1 MSLND
6 TILNNMIFTTII
18 KNENQGLN
26 FIFITCFYIF
36 NIIHSNYNILNI
48 FKNFNNKENKIV
60 FIASDKE
67 SSNRFRAVMHFI
79 VAKSNINEI
88 RELERFKNSWV
99 DDRIAYYKVNQRNKF
114 LITNNI
120 YGLVIFKEKE
130 TKQNSITTS
139 EEFQHLEVSSP
150 CLSVKQ
156 IKDFVEKCNDDYEKY
171 LKDQILKH
179 QLFVDISWDIKE
191 KDIIVKSNKWKSS
204 STFENKFFTDKEQ
217 VLNKLNFFLENKHI
231 YNKRGIPHTLG
242 FLLFGDPG
250 TGKSS
255 FIKAVANKTNYHIIN
270 IKLSKNFDFQHLH
283 KVLFNESI
291 THNLMIPLNKRI
303 IIFEDIDCMTDIIKN
318 RFNKD
323 KEESQDE
330 EDNKRKKDD
339 ENNKKKEDDY
349 SFAKKIITQLEEM
362 ENNNLSFLLNIL
374 DGVQEAED
382 RIIIMTTNKPE
393 ELDNALIRPGRID
406 IKIHFK
412 KATIKDIRDILCN
425 FWDNDIDIC
434 NVEEILHEKLTHAE
448 IINICK
454 ESKDLEETLV
464 NLKSYF

>member
-6 TILNNMIFTTII
+6 TILNNILFTTFL
-18 KNENQGLN
+18 KNENQKLN
-26 FIFITCFYIF
+26 FIFIISFYIL
-36 NIIHSNYNILNI
+36 NIIYNNYNILNI
-48 FKNFNNKENKIV
+48 FNIFNNKENKII

-79 VAKSNINEI
+79 IEKSNLTEI
-88 RELERFKNSWV
+88 RELERFRNNWA
-99 DDRIAYYKVNQRNKF
+99 DDRITYYKVNQRNKF
-114 LITNNI
+114 IITDNI
-120 YGLVIFKEKE
+120 CGLVIFKEKE
-130 TKQNSITTS
+130 TKQNTITTS
-139 EEFQHLEVSSP
+139 EQFQHLEISSHY
-150 CLSVKQ
+150 LSVRQ
-156 IKDFVEKCNDDYEKY
+156 LKDFVEKCNDNYEKY

-191 KDIIVKSNKWKSS
+191 KDIIIKSNKWKSS
-204 STFENKFFTDKEQ
+204 ATFENKFFKNKEL
-217 VLNKLNFFLENKHI
+217 VLNKLDFFLENKDI

-255 FIKAVANKTNYHIIN
+255 FIKAVANKTKYHIIN

-283 KVLFNESI
+283 KILLNESM
-291 THNLMIPLNKRI
+291 TNNLTIPLNKRI
-303 IIFEDIDCMTDIIKN
+303 IIFEDIDCMSEIIKKRDN
-318 RFNKD
+318 DEKN
-323 KEESQDE
+323 EENS
-330 EDNKRKKDD
+330 KKKD
-339 ENNKKKEDDY
+339 EDY
-349 SFAKKIITQLEEM
+349 NFAKKIIAQLEET

-406 IKIHFK
+406 IKINFT
-412 KATIKDIRDILCN
+412 KATIEDIRDILSN
-425 FWDNDIDIC
+425 FWNNNIDISYIDK
-434 NVEEILHEKLTHAE
+434 NFHEKITHAE

-454 ESKDLEETLV
+454 DSKDLEETLI
-464 NLKSYF
+464 NLKSYFKLF

>member
-6 TILNNMIFTTII
+6 TILNNMIFSTFI
-18 KNENQGLN
+18 KNENQVLS
-26 FIFITCFYIF
+26 FIFVTCFYIF

-48 FKNFNNKENKIV
+48 FKNFTNTENKIV

-79 VAKSNINEI
+79 IEKSNVIEI
-88 RELERFKNSWV
+88 RELERFKNNWV
-99 DDRIAYYKVNQRNKF
+99 DDKIAYYKVNQRNKF
-114 LITNNI
+114 LITDNI

-130 TKQNSITTS
+130 TKQNAIVTS
-139 EEFQHLEVSSP
+139 EEFQHLEISSP
-150 CLSVKQ
+150 NLNVRQ
-156 IKDFVEKCNDDYEKY
+156 IKDFVERCNVDYEKY

-179 QLFVDISWDIKE
+179 QLYVDISWDIKE

-204 STFENKFFTDKEQ
+204 ATFENKFFTDKAL
-217 VLNKLNFFLENKHI
+217 VINKLDFFLENKHI

-283 KVLFNESI
+283 KILFNESI

-318 RFNKD
+318 RFNK
-323 KEESQDE
+323 EDE
-330 EDNKRKKDD
+330 DECNKQKKEDNI
-339 ENNKKKEDDY
+339 KKEDDY
-349 SFAKKIITQLEEM
+349 SFAKKIIAQLEET

-425 FWDNDIDIC
+425 FWENDIDIC
-434 NVEEILHEKLTHAE
+434 NIEEIFNEKLTHAE

-454 ESKDLEETLV
+454 ESKDLEETLI

>member
-6 TILNNMIFTTII
+6 TILSNMLLTTFI
-18 KNENQGLN
+18 KNENQGIG

-36 NIIHSNYNILNI
+36 NIIYNNYKILNI
-48 FKNFNNKENKIV
+48 FPNFYNKDNKIV
-60 FIASDKE
+60 FIASDKD
-67 SSNRFRAVMHFI
+67 SSDRFRAIMHFI
-79 VAKSNINEI
+79 IEKSNVNEI
-88 RELERFKNSWV
+88 RELERFKNKWV
-99 DDRIAYYKVNQRNKF
+99 DEKIAYYKVNQRNKF
-114 LITNNI
+114 LITDNI
-120 YGLVIFKEKE
+120 YGLVIFTEKE
-130 TKQNSITTS
+130 TKQNTVTIS

-150 CLSVKQ
+150 NLNIKQ

-191 KDIIVKSNKWKSS
+191 KDIIVKSNEWKSS
-204 STFENKFFTDKEQ
+204 STFENKFFTDKDL

-270 IKLSKNFDFQHLH
+270 IKLSKNFDFKHLH

-291 THNLMIPLNKRI
+291 THNLKIPLNKRI

-323 KEESQDE
+323 KEE
-330 EDNKRKKDD
+330 EDDYD
-339 ENNKKKEDDY
+339 SKKKEDDY
-349 SFAKKIITQLEEM
+349 SFAKKIIAQLEET

-425 FWDNDIDIC
+425 FWDINIDIC
-434 NVEEILHEKLTHAE
+434 NIEKILHEKLTHAE

-454 ESKDLEETLV
+454 ESKDLEETLI